1 MSNTSN
7 IIDFLEAGLRAEGL
21 RQKAIASNIANLQT
35 PGYRSI
41 DVKFGELLTKA
52 MESDGSVKLSDIEAQ
67 VYQPGITPVKSNG
80 NDVNMEV
87 EIGKMVKNGLR
98 HTAYVRLI
106 SKKYQQME
114 MAINVKSR

>member
-21 RQKAIASNIANLQT
+21 RQKAIASNIANMKT

-41 DVKFGELLTKA
+41 GVKFEKLLA
-52 MESDGSVKLSDIEAQ
+52 EALDSDGSVKLSEIEAQ
-67 VYQPGITPVKSNG
+67 IHQPGTTPVKSNG

-87 EIGKMVKNGLR
+87 EVGKMVKNSLR
-98 HTAYVRLI
+98 HTAYVRMI

-114 MAINVKSR
+114 MAINLR